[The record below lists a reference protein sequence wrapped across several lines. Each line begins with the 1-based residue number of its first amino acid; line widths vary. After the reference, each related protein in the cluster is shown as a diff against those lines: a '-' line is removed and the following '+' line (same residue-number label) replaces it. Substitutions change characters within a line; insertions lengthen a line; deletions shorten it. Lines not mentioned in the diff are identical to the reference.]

1 MRQGTR
7 EYNEMLIRVL
17 EDDPGGNKEKI
28 ERLKNIGGLML
39 LTDYVLLKLD
49 RVVYEKHNSDF
60 NSDKGS

>member
-49 RVVYEKHNSDF
+49 RAVYEKHNSDF
-60 NSDKGS
+60 NSEKGS

>member
-7 EYNEMLIRVL
+7 EYNEMLIRIL

-49 RVVYEKHNSDF
+49 RV
-60 NSDKGS
+60 

>member
-7 EYNEMLIRVL
+7 EYNEMLIRVI

-49 RVVYEKHNSDF
+49 RVVYEKSDNDF

>member
-1 MRQGTR
+1 
-7 EYNEMLIRVL
+7 MLIRIL